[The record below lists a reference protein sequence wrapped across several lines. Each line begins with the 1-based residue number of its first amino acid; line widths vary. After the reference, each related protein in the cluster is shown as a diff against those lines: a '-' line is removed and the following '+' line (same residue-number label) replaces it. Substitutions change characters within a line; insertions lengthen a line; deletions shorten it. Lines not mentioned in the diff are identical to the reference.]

1 MIYNFKARYEAASN
15 VTNEIVNPEALL
27 QSSVEHNE
35 HRQFPVCAIEPQ
47 VLIVPP

>member
-1 MIYNFKARYEAASN
+1 MRKNDHFDIFTKQKILMIYNFKARIDAATN

-35 HRQFPVCAIEPQ
+35 H
-47 VLIVPP
+47 